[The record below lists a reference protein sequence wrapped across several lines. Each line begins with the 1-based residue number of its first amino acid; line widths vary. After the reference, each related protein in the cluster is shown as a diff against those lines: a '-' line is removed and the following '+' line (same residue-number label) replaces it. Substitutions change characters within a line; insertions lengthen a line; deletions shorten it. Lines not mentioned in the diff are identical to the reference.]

1 MEKRAHILVV
11 DDEQAIA
18 DLVVNLLVAE
28 GMDALACYSGQAALD
43 MLARTPFD
51 LAIVDIMMPGID
63 GFELCVRM
71 RQMRDIPVIFLSA
84 KDEEADQVVGFT
96 LGAEDYVTKPF
107 RPRELVAR
115 VKARL
120 RRRQAVPQASSTLL
134 SAGAIEVDL
143 RTHLATLHG
152 EPLHLTPKE
161 FAILAILA
169 QSVGSPVS
177 AADLFEGA
185 WHERFDDAA
194 ANTVMV
200 HIRRL
205 TLPRRSSKPPGASAT
220 SCAARPA
227 TPAMAL
233 KSEQARVLRRRVLG
247 GLIRNLLLFSGAFA
261 LACLVIETFMVP
273 SIANWVADSTSSWRT
288 LNSSEQFQQ
297 ILTDQGLLDDANLF
311 DLWVN
316 EAVESGYS
324 NDAGTIAEVQG
335 EVNEME
341 DALAEYASMMAD
353 SPENA
358 EAAAA
363 YAKERAEKLGADVAV
378 ASGTNA
384 AAIGDTSAF
393 IDDVAPLDAETDGAP
408 DDKTL
413 WAVPLLPYQTIL
425 TAEGIFT
432 DEASA
437 AHAMAAL
444 RVSASLQELGLSLP
458 EAQTFMTPETTVD
471 VATRILVSAAV
482 LGYDQPTLNDLLQSA
497 FRQSQEQ
504 AYSAWLDL
512 TSAEEARALGVS
524 DDHPVWQVQYGED
537 GVYRMRDVATYTFVK
552 SFKLPLALLVF
563 VAGWLVII
571 LRALNRSLRYFD
583 ELSGAVG
590 RLLADKDAPIELP
603 ADLSIARNELAVI
616 RSQSLADERAAH
628 AAEQRKN
635 ELVAYLAHDIRTPL
649 TSVLGYLDL
658 LRETTDLPRETLRKY
673 ADIAYSKAERLES
686 LINEFFEI
694 TRYNLSA
701 IPIERE
707 TVGVRLFCQQVA
719 EAFFPEAAARNI
731 RITVDA
737 AGAGQFFIDPDKLA
751 RALGNVLRNA
761 VAYADANSVIAIA
774 ARQDARTTT
783 ITVANRGREIS
794 DAHLE
799 TIFEKFYREDGAR
812 SSKKGGAGLGLAI
825 AREIVVAHHGDIEAA
840 SERGVTVFTLR
851 IPTQGEE
858 IEGAAA
864 APRIPGA
871 PEGLQRPVAPVP
883 PRTARPAGVRAISTP
898 PSATTRRGA
907 SARPNPQHPVGERTH
922 APRQGTSPLNPRNA
936 RHGQVPARK
945 TVRDNDAT
953 PRRRGL
959 SR

>member
-1 MEKRAHILVV
+1 
-11 DDEQAIA
+11 
-18 DLVVNLLVAE
+18 
-28 GMDALACYSGQAALD
+28 
-43 MLARTPFD
+43 
-51 LAIVDIMMPGID
+51 
-63 GFELCVRM
+63 
-71 RQMRDIPVIFLSA
+71 
-84 KDEEADQVVGFT
+84 
-96 LGAEDYVTKPF
+96 
-107 RPRELVAR
+107 
-115 VKARL
+115 
-120 RRRQAVPQASSTLL
+120 
-134 SAGAIEVDL
+134 
-143 RTHLATLHG
+143 
-152 EPLHLTPKE
+152 
-161 FAILAILA
+161 
-169 QSVGSPVS
+169 
-177 AADLFEGA
+177 
-185 WHERFDDAA
+185 
-194 ANTVMV
+194 
-200 HIRRL
+200 
-205 TLPRRSSKPPGASAT
+205 
-220 SCAARPA
+220 
-227 TPAMAL
+227 MAL
-233 KSEQARVLRRRVLG
+233 KSEQARVLRRHVLG

-261 LACLVIETFMVP
+261 LACLAIETFMVP

-316 EAVESGYS
+316 EAVEGGYT
-324 NDAGTIAEVQG
+324 NDAGTITEIQG

-363 YAKERAEKLGADVAV
+363 HAKERAEKLGADVAV

-384 AAIGDTSAF
+384 AAIGDASTF
-393 IDDVAPLDAETDGAP
+393 IDDATALDAETDNAR
-408 DDKTL
+408 
-413 WAVPLLPYQTIL
+413 AVPLLPYQTIL
-425 TAEGIFT
+425 TAEAIPT
-432 DEASA
+432 DDASA
-437 AHAMAAL
+437 AQAIAAL

-458 EAQTFMTPETTVD
+458 EAQTFMPPETTVD
-471 VATRILVSAAV
+471 AATRILVSAAV

-524 DDHPVWQVQYGED
+524 DENPVWQIQYGED
-537 GVYRMRDVATYTFVK
+537 GVYRIRDVATYTFVK

-563 VAGWLVII
+563 VAGWLAII

-590 RLLADKDAPIELP
+590 SLLADKDAPIELP

-871 PEGLQRPVAPVP
+871 TEGVQRLVAPVP
-883 PRTARPAGVRAISTP
+883 PRTVRPTSTRATSAP
-898 PSATTRRGA
+898 PSATTRRGP
-907 SARPNPQHPVGERTH
+907 SARPIPQRPVGERTQ
-922 APRQGTSPLNPRNA
+922 APR
-936 RHGQVPARK
+936 
-945 TVRDNDAT
+945 
-953 PRRRGL
+953 
-959 SR
+959 